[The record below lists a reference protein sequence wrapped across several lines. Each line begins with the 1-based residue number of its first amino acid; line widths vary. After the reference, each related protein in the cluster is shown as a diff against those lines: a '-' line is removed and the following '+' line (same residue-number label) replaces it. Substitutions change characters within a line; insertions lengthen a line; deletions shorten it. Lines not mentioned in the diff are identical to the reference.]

1 MTATVDRTTHPAP
14 DEAPLTLDTD
24 VVPPQPLGFRYQFAF
39 WANLGVSLLGFGG
52 ALLILQ
58 PVGFDPLPLFAALL
72 AALVGTVVGAL
83 MVALATL
90 PGARTGAPSMALLRG
105 LFGTKISYL
114 PTALNVLQL
123 IGWGTFELF
132 IIAEAAE
139 ALTDGFGPR
148 WVYIV
153 GAGIVT
159 TIMTIWPLGLIR
171 LLRRYVT
178 VAVFVAMAYFTVV
191 LLREG
196 LPDFSGGSW
205 RGFLPAVDIALAVA
219 ISWVP
224 LASDYSRFS
233 RTPSRAFWSV
243 LTGFTVTSVWT
254 FWLGLLALSTVGND
268 PTKVFTA
275 FTEAGSGVVTGLA
288 LLAFGVLT
296 VREVDQ
302 SFANVYSTAV
312 STQNITPRVDRRILC
327 AVIGVVITALALA
340 VDFTTYA
347 NFLYL
352 IGSVFLPMF
361 AVLIVD
367 YFFGAGRRGWNLA
380 PDAPSRWLMLLPWL
394 GGFVTYQL
402 INPGSVSAWVNFWT
416 SVRDAIGFTP
426 QSWMSASLFSFLV
439 AAALT
444 WLVVVLTEREGRLTS
459 PR

>member
-1 MTATVDRTTHPAP
+1 MTATADRTTHPAT
-14 DEAPLTLDTD
+14 DEAPLILDTD
-24 VVPPQPLGFRYQFAF
+24 VVPSQPLGFRDQFAF

-72 AALVGTVVGAL
+72 AALIGTAVGAL

-114 PTALNVLQL
+114 PTMLNVLQL

-148 WVYIV
+148 WVYVV

-178 VAVFVAMAYFTVV
+178 VAVFIAMGYFTVV
-191 LLREG
+191 FLRDG
-196 LPDFSGGSW
+196 LPNLSGGSW

-254 FWLGLLALSTVGND
+254 FWLGLLALSTVDND
-268 PTKVFTA
+268 PTKVFAA
-275 FTEAGSGVVTGLA
+275 FTEAGNGAVTGLA
-288 LLAFGVLT
+288 LLAFGVLI

-312 STQNITPRVDRRILC
+312 STQNITPRIDRRALC
-327 AVIGVVITALALA
+327 AVIGLVITVLALA

-367 YFFGAGRRGWNLA
+367 YLFGAGRRGWNLA
-380 PDAPSRWLMLLPWL
+380 PDAPSRWLMLVPWF

-416 SVRDAIGFTP
+416 SLRDAIGFTP

-444 WLVVVLTEREGRLTS
+444 WLVVVATEREGRLKS

>member
-1 MTATVDRTTHPAP
+1 
-14 DEAPLTLDTD
+14 
-24 VVPPQPLGFRYQFAF
+24 
-39 WANLGVSLLGFGG
+39 
-52 ALLILQ
+52 
-58 PVGFDPLPLFAALL
+58 
-72 AALVGTVVGAL
+72 
-83 MVALATL
+83 
-90 PGARTGAPSMALLRG
+90 
-105 LFGTKISYL
+105 
-114 PTALNVLQL
+114 
-123 IGWGTFELF
+123 
-132 IIAEAAE
+132 
-139 ALTDGFGPR
+139 
-148 WVYIV
+148 
-153 GAGIVT
+153 
-159 TIMTIWPLGLIR
+159 
-171 LLRRYVT
+171 
-178 VAVFVAMAYFTVV
+178 
-191 LLREG
+191 
-196 LPDFSGGSW
+196 
-205 RGFLPAVDIALAVA
+205 
-219 ISWVP
+219 
-224 LASDYSRFS
+224 
-233 RTPSRAFWSV
+233 
-243 LTGFTVTSVWT
+243 VTSVWT

-402 INPGSVSAWVNFWT
+402 INPGSVSAWVDFWT

-444 WLVVVLTEREGRLTS
+444 WLVVGLTEREGRLTS

>member
-1 MTATVDRTTHPAP
+1 MTATADRTTQPAS
-14 DEAPLTLDTD
+14 DEAPLTLDIK
-24 VVPPQPLGFRYQFAF
+24 VMPPQPLGFRDQFAF

-58 PVGFDPLPLFAALL
+58 PIGFDQLPLFAASL

-114 PTALNVLQL
+114 PTGLNVLQL

-139 ALTDGFGPR
+139 ALTGGFGPR
-148 WVYIV
+148 WAYVV
-153 GAGIVT
+153 LAGVVT
-159 TIMTIWPLGLIR
+159 TVMTIWPLGLIR
-171 LLRRYVT
+171 MLRRYVT
-178 VAVFVAMAYFTVV
+178 VAVFIAMAYFTVV
-191 LLREG
+191 FLRDG
-196 LPDFSGGSW
+196 LPDLSGGSW
-205 RGFLPAVDIALAVA
+205 EGFLPSVDIALAVA

-233 RTPSRAFWSV
+233 RTPARGFWGV
-243 LTGFTVTSVWT
+243 LAGFTVTSVWT

-268 PTKVFTA
+268 DSKVFAA
-275 FTEAGSGVVTGLA
+275 FSDAGSGVLTGLA
-288 LLAFGVLT
+288 LFGFSVLII
-296 VREVDQ
+296 REVDQ

-327 AVIGVVITALALA
+327 VLIGAVITGVALV

-367 YFFGAGRRGWNLA
+367 YFAGAGRRGWNLA
-380 PDAPSRWLMLLPWL
+380 SNAPSRWLMLLPWL
-394 GGFVTYQL
+394 GGFVAYQL
-402 INPGSVSAWVNFWT
+402 INPGSVSAWVDLWT
-416 SVRDAIGFTP
+416 SVREDIGFTP

-444 WLVVVLTEREGRLTS
+444 GVVVALTDREGARSRL
-459 PR
+459 R

>member
-1 MTATVDRTTHPAP
+1 MTATADRTTHPAP
-14 DEAPLTLDTD
+14 DEAPLLLDTD
-24 VVPPQPLGFRYQFAF
+24 VVPPQPLGFRDQFAF

-114 PTALNVLQL
+114 PTVLNVLQL

-148 WVYIV
+148 WAYVV

-171 LLRRYVT
+171 LLRRYFT

-191 LLREG
+191 FLREG
-196 LPDFSGGSW
+196 LPDLSGGSW
-205 RGFLPAVDIALAVA
+205 SGFLPAVDIALAVA

-268 PTKVFTA
+268 PTKVFA
-275 FTEAGSGVVTGLA
+275 A
-288 LLAFGVLT
+288 LLI

-327 AVIGVVITALALA
+327 SVIGAVITALALA

-367 YFFGAGRRGWNLA
+367 YLFGAGRRGWNLA
-380 PDAPSRWLMLLPWL
+380 ADAPSRWLMLLPWL

-402 INPGSVSAWVNFWT
+402 INPGSVSVWVDFWT
-416 SVRDAIGFTP
+416 SVREAIGFTP

-444 WLVVVLTEREGRLTS
+444 WLVVRLTEREGRLTT
-459 PR
+459 RR